1 MLSEQLTRISRPS
14 RGAFLGAL
22 VLIVTFGMYQ
32 WILAPHTLELSAAQ
46 RYEGLMEGISKKNE
60 SSKKLLAAKE
70 KKLAELSKN
79 YEELSVC
86 LFDGAGAK
94 KFYSELAS
102 LAEQSKCKVNSL
114 NSLPGR
120 LSADRRRA
128 ERASGISSQSVRLS
142 VVGSYGGIID
152 LTGRLNSYQ
161 PKVYVDSMAL
171 ELLGASRQLKCEMT
185 ITIYV
190 VDDKEAVSK

>member
-1 MLSEQLTRISRPS
+1 MS
-14 RGAFLGAL
+14 G
-22 VLIVTFGMYQ
+22 
-32 WILAPHTLELSAAQ
+32 
-46 RYEGLMEGISKKNE
+46 
-60 SSKKLLAAKE
+60 
-70 KKLAELSKN
+70 
-79 YEELSVC
+79 
-86 LFDGAGAK
+86 
-94 KFYSELAS
+94 
-102 LAEQSKCKVNSL
+102 
-114 NSLPGR
+114 
-120 LSADRRRA
+120 DRKRA